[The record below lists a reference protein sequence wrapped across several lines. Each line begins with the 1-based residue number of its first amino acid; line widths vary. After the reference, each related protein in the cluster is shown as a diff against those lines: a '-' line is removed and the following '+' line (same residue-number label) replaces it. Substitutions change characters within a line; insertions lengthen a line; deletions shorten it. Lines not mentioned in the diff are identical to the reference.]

1 METIT
6 KSPTKRRALAA
17 LDANALASPKPPLQ
31 LKSTAKSPVK
41 QIKRPLEEPMAAAA
55 MSPLPKKRACF
66 EDDLSRSQ
74 SPEASSIFD
83 TSANDSS
90 WATEPEASPA
100 PRVMTRQQAM
110 EKAEIL
116 RLRLGLASYKFRTG
130 QTSVPLAN
138 LQKMPLPPRAKKAET
153 SDPKTHERKIS
164 HSQKMPSEQNLGEES
179 SDNDDE
185 EEGQDGEDAAPELPR
200 LSPSKYAMSA
210 LQSTEETLTDLADG
224 LLSLSRSNSDV

>member
-17 LDANALASPKPPLQ
+17 LDANALASPKPPHQ

-66 EDDLSRSQ
+66 E
-74 SPEASSIFD
+74 
-83 TSANDSS
+83 
-90 WATEPEASPA
+90 
-100 PRVMTRQQAM
+100 
-110 EKAEIL
+110 
-116 RLRLGLASYKFRTG
+116 
-130 QTSVPLAN
+130 TSVPLAN
-138 LQKMPLPPRAKKAET
+138 LQKMPLPPRAKRAET
-153 SDPKTHERKIS
+153 SDSTSHEKERNASAQGGKNDDARQQQPRAWGKIS
-164 HSQKMPSEQNLGEES
+164 HSQKMPSEQNLGEDS
-179 SDNDDE
+179 SDNDEERD
-185 EEGQDGEDAAPELPR
+185 EEGQEGEDAAPELPR

-210 LQSTEETLTDLADG
+210 LQSTEGTLTDLADG

>member
-17 LDANALASPKPPLQ
+17 LDANALASPKPPHQ

-66 EDDLSRSQ
+66 E
-74 SPEASSIFD
+74 
-83 TSANDSS
+83 
-90 WATEPEASPA
+90 
-100 PRVMTRQQAM
+100 
-110 EKAEIL
+110 
-116 RLRLGLASYKFRTG
+116 
-130 QTSVPLAN
+130 TSVPLAN

-153 SDPKTHERKIS
+153 SDSTSQEKERDVSAQGDKGDDARQQQQQPRAWGKIS
-164 HSQKMPSEQNLGEES
+164 HSQNMPSEQNLGEDS
-179 SDNDDE
+179 SDNDDV
-185 EEGQDGEDAAPELPR
+185 EEGQEGEDAAPELPR

>member
-17 LDANALASPKPPLQ
+17 LDANALASPKPPHQ

-41 QIKRPLEEPMAAAA
+41 RPLEEPMAAAT

-66 EDDLSRSQ
+66 E
-74 SPEASSIFD
+74 
-83 TSANDSS
+83 
-90 WATEPEASPA
+90 
-100 PRVMTRQQAM
+100 
-110 EKAEIL
+110 
-116 RLRLGLASYKFRTG
+116 
-130 QTSVPLAN
+130 TSVPLAN

-153 SDPKTHERKIS
+153 TSDAKTHEWKVSSQGDKSDEARQQPRAWGKIS
-164 HSQKMPSEQNLGEES
+164 HSQNMASEQNLGEDS
-179 SDNDDE
+179 SDND
-185 EEGQDGEDAAPELPR
+185 EEGEGQESEDAAPELPR

-210 LQSTEETLTDLADG
+210 LQGTEGTTGILTDLADG